1 MKPNKE
7 QPPKHPVAVTR
18 LASATPEPYALF
30 IMLDG
35 EAHCEIA
42 EKNNRAFQQSF
53 DTWCKKT
60 LPTLERSVVRY
71 FLRGRTDSGLDIIE
85 CQP

>member
-1 MKPNKE
+1 MKPTKE
-7 QPPKHPVAVTR
+7 QPAKHPAGITR

-35 EAHCEIA
+35 EPTCEVA
-42 EKNNRAFQQSF
+42 EKNPKAFRKSF
-53 DTWCKKT
+53 DKWCNEN

-71 FLRGRTDSGLDIIE
+71 FIRGRTNSGLDIIE
-85 CQP
+85 CKP

>member
-1 MKPNKE
+1 MKPTKN
-7 QPPKHPVAVTR
+7 QPDKHPAGITR

-35 EAHCEIA
+35 HPTCEVA
-42 EKNNRAFQQSF
+42 EKNPKAFQKSF
-53 DTWCKKT
+53 DRWCKEH

-71 FLRGRTDSGLDIIE
+71 FMRGRTDSGLDIIE
-85 CQP
+85 CRP